1 LKSFP
6 IKATSSL
13 IKHRIKKIRKIA
25 QNRGYGKCRSPAS
38 ASPTFS
44 DSFIKNFR
52 QKENKNGSLSYF
64 YKDRAPY
71 SADPKF
77 FSHKNKAREFRSKE
91 RRVKRRIICIKCVN
105 DCLLRSAGLNSP
117 AGGEK
122 KKNRE
127 EKKKTRDFLQQ
138 SCDAK
143 NTHKWTQTRIPPDKI
158 QHFYHDAIMQA
169 RADGILLQR
178 ATAFDFFFLLF
189 ELFCSLE

>member
-1 LKSFP
+1 M
-6 IKATSSL
+6 
-13 IKHRIKKIRKIA
+13 
-25 QNRGYGKCRSPAS
+25 S
-38 ASPTFS
+38 ASPAFS

-71 SADPKF
+71 SADPTF
-77 FSHKNKAREFRSKE
+77 FSDKNKAREFRSQE

-117 AGGEK
+117 AGRG

-127 EKKKTRDFLQQ
+127 EEKKTRDFLQQ

-143 NTHKWTQTRIPPDKI
+143 NTHKWKQTGIPPAK
-158 QHFYHDAIMQA
+158 M
-169 RADGILLQR
+169 
-178 ATAFDFFFLLF
+178 
-189 ELFCSLE
+189 

>member
-1 LKSFP
+1 M
-6 IKATSSL
+6 
-13 IKHRIKKIRKIA
+13 IKHQIKNSREIRRTDA
-25 QNRGYGKCRSPAS
+25 FRGFWECRSPVS

-77 FSHKNKAREFRSKE
+77 FSDKNKAREFRSKE
-91 RRVKRRIICIKCVN
+91 RRVKRRIICIKWAN

-122 KKNRE
+122 KKTRGKKNERLPTTIMRCEQTTQMETDAHPSRE
-127 EKKKTRDFLQQ
+127 NLTF
-138 SCDAK
+138 
-143 NTHKWTQTRIPPDKI
+143 
-158 QHFYHDAIMQA
+158 
-169 RADGILLQR
+169 ILWR
-178 ATAFDFFFLLF
+178 NYA
-189 ELFCSLE
+189 

>member
-1 LKSFP
+1 V
-6 IKATSSL
+6 
-13 IKHRIKKIRKIA
+13 
-25 QNRGYGKCRSPAS
+25 S

-77 FSHKNKAREFRSKE
+77 FSDKNKAREFRSKE

-122 KKNRE
+122 KTERRKKNERLPTTIMRC
-127 EKKKTRDFLQQ
+127 EKHTQMEADAHPSRQNTTFL
-138 SCDAK
+138 S
-143 NTHKWTQTRIPPDKI
+143 
-158 QHFYHDAIMQA
+158 
-169 RADGILLQR
+169 
-178 ATAFDFFFLLF
+178 
-189 ELFCSLE
+189 